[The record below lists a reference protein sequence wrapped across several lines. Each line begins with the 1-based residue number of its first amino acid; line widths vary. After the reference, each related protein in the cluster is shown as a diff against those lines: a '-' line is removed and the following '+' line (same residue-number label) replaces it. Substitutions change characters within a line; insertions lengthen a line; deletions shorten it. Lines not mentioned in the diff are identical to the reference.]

1 MPDLPKANVLPS
13 IRYLLFGSAS
23 TKHDSVLSQD
33 VLISC
38 VSAPSVEDSN
48 PKTGHLFKLLK
59 ACVYCQI
66 YLVISSILIYM
77 FAKLLSYNCLYLIQK
92 FVISNTLI

>member
-1 MPDLPKANVLPS
+1 MPDLSKANVLPS

-48 PKTGHLFKLLK
+48 PKTGPLLFKLII
-59 ACVYCQI
+59 AFDYCQI
-66 YLVISSILIYM
+66 YLVNFQAY
-77 FAKLLSYNCLYLIQK
+77 
-92 FVISNTLI
+92 